1 MNDDIKISD
10 LFDSVPPLLSPLFLR
25 CVFPYEALSLLEDF
39 LWELVPD
46 PPKGFQKFG
55 EGVIIGEGV
64 EIDKSA
70 LILAPTVIEKGA
82 KIRKDAYIRGSVFI
96 GEGAVVGHAT
106 EVKNSILMSRAEA
119 PHFNYVGDSILGSR
133 AHLGA
138 GVILSNLKGDRSD
151 VIIHGRSDHI
161 TKRRKLGAILGDG
174 AEIGCGSV
182 LNPGSVIGKGSQ
194 VYPLTS
200 FRGVLPPFHIAKGDV
215 IVKKH

>member
-10 LFDSVPPLLSPLFLR
+10 LFDYVPPLLSPLFSKYI
-25 CVFPYEALSLLEDF
+25 FPYEVLLLLKDF
-39 LWELVPD
+39 LWELVSD
-46 PPKGFQKFG
+46 PPEGFQKLC

-119 PHFNYVGDSILGSR
+119 PHFNYVGDSILGSS

-138 GVILSNLKGDRSD
+138 GVILSNLKGDKTD
-151 VIIHGRSDHI
+151 IVIHGRQDYI
-161 TKRRKLGAILGDG
+161 TGRRKLGAILGDR

-215 IVKKH
+215 TVKKY